1 MTKLV
6 KIQWQVTCYGLDGSV
21 VSGNRP
27 IQAFRPEVKDRNTL
41 GQLLRAAGYL
51 SKGCKVQGYAASPSG
66 AVQVTVSSDYHSI
79 ELRPCQDQEKV
90 SSDRK
95 AQQDREAK
103 VRQVLIYLSSQTP
116 NAKFRHTIHKDHA
129 IIEVTTS
136 SKPGGLGLDGSIC
149 IQGKVTA
156 LVQQVTTTATY
167 RVGLT

>member
-1 MTKLV
+1 MSNPIT
-6 KIQWQVTCYGLDGSV
+6 IQWSVTCYGLNGSV
-21 VSGNRP
+21 SSGTQT
-27 IQAFRPEVKDRNTL
+27 IQATRAEIKDRKTL
-41 GQLLRAAGYL
+41 GHLLRDAGYL
-51 SKGCKVQGYAASPSG
+51 PKGGKVQGYSSAPSG
-66 AVQVTVSSDYHSI
+66 ATHVTVSSGYHSI

-103 VRQVLIYLSSQTP
+103 VRQVLIYLSSQNP
-116 NAKFRHTIHKDHA
+116 NAKFCYTIHKDHA

-136 SKPGGLGLDGSIC
+136 KPVGLGLDGSIC

-167 RVGLT
+167 RVDLT